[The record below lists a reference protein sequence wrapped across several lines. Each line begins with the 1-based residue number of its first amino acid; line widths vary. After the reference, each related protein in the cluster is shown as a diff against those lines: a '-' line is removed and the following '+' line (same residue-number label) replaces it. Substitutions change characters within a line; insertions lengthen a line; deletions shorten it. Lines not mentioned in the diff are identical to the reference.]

1 MLFMSL
7 SFKSLRSLH
16 PCFHS
21 TQYSQCGYWNIWFG
35 NWIEICSFRNDD
47 YDNWIEIYVPS
58 EMIMMM
64 MMKVTLDS
72 DYYSAQFM
80 EAAVLFVF

>member
-1 MLFMSL
+1 
-7 SFKSLRSLH
+7 
-16 PCFHS
+16 
-21 TQYSQCGYWNIWFG
+21 
-35 NWIEICSFRNDD
+35 
-47 YDNWIEIYVPS
+47 
-58 EMIMMM
+58 MIMMM